1 MNSNPTL
8 QPTRG
13 LSSGEV
19 IQFAEGR
26 WGEAIGEG
34 VALSEPTFD
43 LVEPF
48 LQAICAEWIPEHRY
62 GVFELPPGCATKL
75 AEALEREACVVADQD
90 KKAFFQRLSEWLDQ
104 RDAAGSVVS
113 VLGL

>member
-1 MNSNPTL
+1 M
-8 QPTRG
+8 R
-13 LSSGEV
+13 
-19 IQFAEGR
+19 
-26 WGEAIGEG
+26 G
-34 VALSEPTFD
+34 VALSEPAFD

-48 LQAICAEWIPEHRY
+48 LQAICEEWIPEHRY
-62 GVFELPPGCATKL
+62 GVFELPLGCTTKL
-75 AEALEREACVVADQD
+75 AEALERQACVVVDPD